1 MAPPTFPALAL
12 AGTLLA
18 LAVGLSVGTTLAVRH
33 WVPRARFGRQNTDLG
48 QIFGGAVGTLFALV
62 FALVTVAVW
71 QNYDRV
77 AGGVGEEANCVHNL
91 YRYLESYPEPFR
103 KSQQALLRACVR
115 EVVEREWRVQRDDAP
130 DLTARRIITDF
141 NARMTAYRPG
151 SPGAMPLHME
161 VLAQL
166 SRLRALRHDRERAG
180 AAYLDPPMWISLT
193 AGAMILVLFCSLW
206 DVASLKEHLTFAG
219 ALGASMGIVF
229 FLMVAYNHPFRGPAA
244 IAAEPFEV
252 LLQDHW

>member
-1 MAPPTFPALAL
+1 MAPPPLPALAL
-12 AGTLLA
+12 AGTLLS
-18 LAVGLSVGTTLAVRH
+18 LSVGASVGTTLAVRR
-33 WVPRARFGRQNTDLG
+33 WAPRARFGRQNTDLG

-91 YRYLESYPEPFR
+91 YRYLESYPEDFR
-103 KSQQALLRACVR
+103 QGQQALLRAYVR
-115 EVVEREWRVQRDDAP
+115 EVVEREWRAQRERRT
-130 DLTARRIITDF
+130 DLAARRIITDF
-141 NARMTAYRPG
+141 NARMTAYRPTSAG
-151 SPGAMPLHME
+151 DMPLHME

-180 AAYLDPPMWISLT
+180 GDYLDPPMWISLM
-193 AGAMILVLFCSLW
+193 AGAMILVIFCSLW

-229 FLMVAYNHPFRGPAA
+229 FLMAAYNHPFRGPAA

-252 LLQDHW
+252 LLQNHW